1 MIQKSLIPWNIDYRS
16 SLRIVKRVIRV
27 DEKNFKILLFD
38 TCSRWSVK
46 ITTEFLLEKG
56 KNCNLL
62 LYRSTVCSNPTNN
75 FLMRWIFDV
84 GSKFRK
90 RWWGKEGE
98 SSGARGTGRGK
109 DKGKNRGEKARKRGK
124 YSYVSRRNPRNLS

>member
-1 MIQKSLIPWNIDYRS
+1 MIQKSLVPWNIDYRS
-16 SLRIVKRVIRV
+16 SLRIVKRVM
-27 DEKNFKILLFD
+27 KKISKYFYSIPAL
-38 TCSRWSVK
+38 WSVK

>member
-16 SLRIVKRVIRV
+16 SLRIVKRVM
-27 DEKNFKILLFD
+27 KKISKYFYSIPAL
-38 TCSRWSVK
+38 WSVK

-90 RWWGKEGE
+90 RWSWWGKEGE
-98 SSGARGTGRGK
+98 RSGARGTGRGK